1 MLSEADKRT
10 LLDEAIKARSNSYSP
25 YSNFAVGAAILTENG
40 AIYTGA
46 NVENASY
53 GLSICAERSAALKAV
68 NDGNRKFKAVACV
81 GG

>member
-1 MLSEADKRT
+1 MQRELIDLAR
-10 LLDEAIKARSNSYSP
+10 KARHGSYSP

-40 AIYTGA
+40 KIYTGA

-53 GLSICAERSAALKAV
+53 GMSICAERSAALKAV
-68 NDGNRKFKAVACV
+68 NDCERSFKAIACV